1 MKKLVVLDNF
11 TVDSGNFNW
20 NSLNNFIEKID
31 LYDRTLNE
39 EILERVK
46 DANYIL
52 TCKTKITK
60 DIIEK
65 CENLEY
71 IGSMATGYNHIDYDY
86 CKQKNIVVTNAPNYS
101 TNAVSEL
108 VFAFLFEIFRKVG
121 KHNKRVQNGEWI
133 NSKDFCF
140 YDKGVCELANKTIGI
155 FGYGNIGK
163 KVAQIAAA
171 FDMRVLV
178 YTRSQHKDTEN
189 IKFVSKNELLKNSDI
204 ISLHCPL
211 TYDTKEIINQNTINE
226 MKHEVIIVNTSRG
239 QLINEV
245 DLKNALISG
254 KVGFA
259 LLDVVSVEPMID
271 KNILLGLK
279 NCIITPHYGWC
290 PHETRMRLIDIFI
303 ENLKSFI
310 KGSPINVVN

>member
-1 MKKLVVLDNF
+1 MKKLVVLDYF
-11 TVDSGNFNW
+11 TVSSGNFNW
-20 NSLNNFIEKID
+20 NILNDFVDKIE
-31 LYDRTLNE
+31 LYERTESE
-39 EILERVK
+39 EILERIK
-46 DANYIL
+46 DANYVL

-60 DIIEK
+60 DVIEK

-71 IGSMATGYNHIDYDY
+71 IGSMATGYNHIDYEF
-86 CKQKNIVVTNAPNYS
+86 CKQKNIVVTNSPDYS

-121 KHNKRVQNGEWI
+121 EHNKMVQRGNWI

-140 YDKGVCELANKTIGI
+140 YDTGVCEIANKTIGI

-163 KVAQIAAA
+163 KVAKIAEA
-171 FDMRVLV
+171 FDMKVLV
-178 YTRSQHKDTEN
+178 CTRTHYKDTEN
-189 IKFVSKNELLKNSDI
+189 IKFVSKSELLKNSDI

-211 TYDTKEIINQNTINE
+211 TDDTKEIINKNTISE
-226 MKHEVIIVNTSRG
+226 MKDGVVIVNSSRG

-245 DLKNALISG
+245 DLRDALISG
-254 KVGFA
+254 KVGYA
-259 LLDVVSVEPMID
+259 LLDVVSVEPMVD

-290 PHETRMRLIDIFI
+290 PYETRMRLIDIFI

-310 KGSPINVVN
+310 NGNPINIVD